1 MRRVV
6 SAVLALGLISGC
18 STRPAS
24 PQTGKGEGAAYMPVV
39 DMVGVE
45 PAAFASDL
53 DACRNAAEKIR
64 VMRTLPTDTDT
75 LDALAIGVA
84 IVFPLGVV
92 AAAALG
98 GIAAVVTDSPNGV
111 PADPKMKQ
119 LALVNCMAMRGYKNL
134 DPNVTATYVVLPKT
148 DLQTPRKTGQDTYVA
163 ESFAKAN
170 QCSAAPRAVLED
182 KGPGFERYSVACADG
197 RSMKLRCE
205 FGNCTLQVAAAAAD

>member
-6 SAVLALGLISGC
+6 IATLAVALANGC
-18 STRPAS
+18 AAPSAS
-24 PQTGKGEGAAYMPVV
+24 PQPGKGEGAAYLPMV
-39 DMVGVE
+39 DMKGVA
-45 PAAFASDL
+45 PATFASDL
-53 DACRNAAEKIR
+53 EACRTAADKIR
-64 VMRTLPTDTDT
+64 VMRSLPTETDT

-92 AAAALG
+92 AAAAIG
-98 GIAAVVTDSPNGV
+98 GIAAAVTDSPNGV

-119 LALVNCMAMRGYKNL
+119 MALVNCMARRGYRNL
-134 DPNVTATYVVLPKT
+134 DPNIAATYIVPPKT
-148 DLQTPRKTGQDTYVA
+148 DTQAVRKTGQDTYMA

-170 QCSAAPRAVLED
+170 QCGAAPRAVLED
-182 KGPGFERYSVACADG
+182 KGPGFERYNVSCADG